1 MDDEQRKKFASLV
14 HSNLIIAIQTFEVFH
29 FADEYTALHGAL
41 DRKDPANTYN
51 VIINALLRDCTAA
64 LARLFDK
71 PRDTAKFDTFVKDA
85 KRIPKASEMLDV
97 LIENHSRAKGDLD
110 SIKDI
115 RDSFLSHSNVN
126 QADRGNAQIHA
137 LISATELSILFAE
150 TVRFTYG
157 LVPYDYGVLQKRER
171 EHAQSF
177 WELLT
182 TGTKAKSCS

>member
-14 HSNLIIAIQTFEVFH
+14 HSNLVIAIQTFEVFH
-29 FADEYTALHGAL
+29 FADENAALHGAL
-41 DRKDPANTYN
+41 DGKDPANTYN
-51 VIINALLRDCTAA
+51 VIINALLRDCTGA

-85 KRIPKASEMLDV
+85 QCIPKASEMLKV

-110 SIKDI
+110 RIKDF
-115 RDSFLSHSNVN
+115 RNNFLSHSNVN
-126 QADRGNAQIHA
+126 QTDHGSAQIHA
-137 LISATELSILFAE
+137 LISATKLSILFAE

-157 LVPYDYGVLQKRER
+157 QAPYDYGVLQKRVR

-182 TGTKAKSCS
+182 MGTKVKSSL